1 MLKVKLSISWR
12 SDETEELDVASISCG
27 WLGNSVS
34 IGVVAL
40 LETMD
45 GVDEGS
51 ESSVN
56 AECEEENDS
65 IKTSSLGS
73 ACRGTLS
80 LKSGLSSLS
89 RC

>member
-1 MLKVKLSISWR
+1 MSWR
-12 SDETEELDVASISCG
+12 CDEAEKLDVASINCG

-40 LETMD
+40 LETME

-51 ESSVN
+51 ESSVK

-65 IKTSSLGS
+65 EKASALGS
-73 ACRGTLS
+73 ACRGALS
-80 LKSGLSSLS
+80 LY
-89 RC
+89 